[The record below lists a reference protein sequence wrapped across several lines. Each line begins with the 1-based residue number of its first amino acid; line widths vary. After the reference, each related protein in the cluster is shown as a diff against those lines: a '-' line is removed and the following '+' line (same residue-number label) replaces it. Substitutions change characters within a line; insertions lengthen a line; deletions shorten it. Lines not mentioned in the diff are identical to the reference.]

1 MTLQAP
7 WLGHWK
13 TPWPLTR
20 GRKWGDLPWALFA
33 ISEAWLMGGRN
44 NQWPRC
50 EWEARRPFGP
60 RPTSVPDHWD
70 ARPDPAWVSLLRH
83 GSAKIPAQLKGPKED
98 PLLAWCWSALLEG
111 DGAPFMAYGSV
122 LLDRATRQRWIP
134 LLGAV
139 DGSGT
144 LQLPPFL
151 DILVPDAVK
160 KLPPDWWPFLL
171 RSLDFDGKLLPEGAL
186 GDIPFDRLRPFL
198 DSFALKELPNSLS
211 DCVGASW
218 LHELPEGHW
227 MIAPQVRAFARGA
240 GPSST
245 LLPASLA
252 LGDEPDPSFRELLDG
267 LVPGLYPDGWE
278 SNISADLSGSAR
290 PPCPAP
296 SGNPTWDRLRVRWG
310 ANLPAITQGY
320 PERGIRA
327 HPCADPFHWMAEG
340 QRAYLAQDLE
350 TALRAFT
357 LAHAHFERLHSC
369 FWSDRAAANAELAAL
384 HWADHQTLPFW
395 QKAQAKPLSPF
406 KELNEVLLL
415 TIDGDWKTALKH
427 LRSLT
432 ETFPDES
439 HAWLLI
445 GERGLETGRQDWV
458 REALPHITDPGFKQ
472 LFEVSLGEM
481 TEAPPLDLPPE
492 QRLLWE
498 FHRLI
503 RGHAS
508 PPEFWCAWEACP
520 SHYLRLEAGLALL
533 EARESERN
541 PSVLLALQAIA
552 DRAAMSHHQD
562 RLRLLWPAPVLSL
575 ELDPKELLS
584 RWLSTRTRPTWLL
597 WGHPMEFMGHGEP
610 PPEGLLSRLHQD
622 GHVAPCELRGWIWWG
637 FALHWEGSAVG
648 SVLLALKPGEPLEP
662 PLDPQLLAPWLA
674 KLNPDIHAEPV
685 PEGGELLSD
694 GSEPMATLLHELAR
708 VATSELPVL
717 ILGPTGTG
725 KELTARELHRR
736 SGRPGPLVP
745 VNCSAFAESLMESEL
760 FGHVKGAFTGA
771 ASDRKGAIESAQHGT
786 LFLDEVADLSPR
798 LQSLLLRVIQE
809 HEVRKVG
816 SDNSVRV
823 DVRFVSA
830 THRPLGELA
839 ATGAFRRDLL
849 YRLQGATLRL
859 PSLRERSHE
868 FPYLMPR
875 LVSMIAKTN
884 KREAPELATGLA
896 QSLAKL
902 PWPGNV
908 RELRHAIERA
918 LLRCGNGPL
927 KMEHF
932 PELQQPEYQS
942 YHSRTWEQ
950 ATHGFQRRLLLETL
964 RRCGFRAAEAA
975 ESLGIARPALYTAA
989 KRLDIDLVAER
1000 QKMNQNADTESRE
1013 NG

>member
-1 MTLQAP
+1 MLQAA

-33 ISEAWLMGGRN
+33 ISEAWLLGGRDH
-44 NQWPRC
+44 QWPRC

-60 RPTSVPDHWD
+60 RPSSVPEQPEQPQQPEQWD
-70 ARPDPAWVSLLRH
+70 AQPDPAWVSLLRH

-98 PLLAWCWSALLEG
+98 PLLSWCWSALLEG
-111 DGAPFMAYGSV
+111 DGAPFMAYGAV

-139 DGSGT
+139 DESGR
-144 LQLPPFL
+144 LHLPPFL
-151 DILVPDAVK
+151 DVLMPDAYK
-160 KLPPDWWPFLL
+160 QLPQDWWCFLL
-171 RSLDFDGKLLPEGAL
+171 RSVDFEGKLLPEGAL
-186 GDIPFDRLRPFL
+186 GDAPFDRLRPFL
-198 DSFALKELPNSLS
+198 GSFALEKLPDALS
-211 DCVGASW
+211 DCAGASW
-218 LHELPEGHW
+218 LHELPDGQW
-227 MIAPQVRAFARGA
+227 MIAPNVRAFARGM
-240 GPSST
+240 GPSAA
-245 LLPASLA
+245 LLPPSLA
-252 LGDEPDPSFRELLDG
+252 LGDEPDSCFRELLDG
-267 LVPGLYPDGWE
+267 RVPPAHPDEWE
-278 SNISADLSGSAR
+278 LNISADIAGAVR
-290 PPCPAP
+290 PPCPAA
-296 SGNPTWDRLRVRWG
+296 SGDPTWDRLSVRWG
-310 ANLPAITQGY
+310 SGLPKISPGY
-320 PERGIRA
+320 PEWGTRA

-340 QRAYLAQDLE
+340 LRAYHAQDLE

-357 LAHAHFERLHSC
+357 LAHAHFERLHSP
-369 FWSDRAAANAELAAL
+369 FWSDRAAANAEAAAL
-384 HWADHQTLPFW
+384 HWADHQSLPFW
-395 QKAQAKPLSPF
+395 QKAQAKPQSPF

-415 TIDGDWKTALKH
+415 TIEGDWKTALKR
-427 LRSLT
+427 LRALT
-432 ETFPDES
+432 ETFPEEP
-439 HAWLLI
+439 HAWVLI
-445 GERGLETGRQDWV
+445 GQRGLETGRQDWV
-458 REALPHITDPGFKQ
+458 REALPHIYDPGFKL
-472 LFEVSLGEM
+472 LFEASLGEM
-481 TEAPPLDLPPE
+481 KAAPPPDLPPE

-498 FHRLI
+498 FHRLL
-503 RGHAS
+503 RGHTQ

-520 SHYLRLEAGLALL
+520 SHYLRLEAGLTLL

-541 PSVLLALQAIA
+541 PTVLLALQAIA

-562 RLRLLWPAPVLSL
+562 RLRLLWPSPVLSQ

-584 RWLSTRTRPTWLL
+584 RWLQGRNRPTSLL
-597 WGHPMEFMGHGEP
+597 WGQPMEVLSYGEP

-637 FALHWEGSAVG
+637 FPLHWEGSAVG
-648 SVLLALKPGEPLEP
+648 SVMLALKPGEPLVP

-674 KLNPDIHAEPV
+674 KLAPGISAEPV
-685 PEGGELLSD
+685 PEGGELLMD
-694 GSEPMATLLHELAR
+694 GSEPMATLLRELVR
-708 VATSELPVL
+708 VAPSELPVL
-717 ILGPTGTG
+717 ILGPTGSG

-736 SGRPGPLVP
+736 SRRPGPLVP
-745 VNCSAFAESLMESEL
+745 VNCSAFAESLMETEL

-771 ASDRKGAIESAQHGT
+771 ASDRKGAIESAQGGT

-816 SDNSVRV
+816 SDHSVRV

-830 THRPLGELA
+830 THRPLEELA

-849 YRLQGATLRL
+849 YRLQGTALRL

-875 LVSMIAKTN
+875 LVSMIAKAS
-884 KREAPELATGLA
+884 KRDAPELTTGLA

-918 LLRCGNGPL
+918 LLRCEHGPL
-927 KMEHF
+927 KLEHF

-942 YHSRTWEQ
+942 RTWEE
-950 ATHGFQRRLLLETL
+950 ATHGFQRRLMLEAL

-975 ESLGIARPALYTAA
+975 ETLGIARPALYTAA

-1000 QKMNQNADTESRE
+1000 KNWNPDPT
-1013 NG
+1013 

>member
-1 MTLQAP
+1 MTLKAA

-33 ISEAWLMGGRN
+33 ISEAWLMGGRDQ
-44 NQWPRC
+44 QWPRC

-60 RPTSVPDHWD
+60 RPASVPNHWS
-70 ARPDPAWVSLLRH
+70 AQPDPAWISLLRH
-83 GSAKIPAQLKGPKED
+83 GSPKIPAQLKGPKED
-98 PLLAWCWSALLEG
+98 PLLSWCWSALLEG
-111 DGAPFMAYGSV
+111 DGTPFMAFGSV

-139 DGSGT
+139 DASGT
-144 LQLPPFL
+144 LRLPPYL
-151 DILVPDAVK
+151 DILIPDSRK
-160 KLPPDWWPFLL
+160 KLPLDWWPFLL
-171 RSLDFDGKLLPEGAL
+171 RSLDFEGKLLPEGPL
-186 GDIPFDRLRPFL
+186 GDLPFDRLRPFL
-198 DSFALKELPNSLS
+198 ESFSLEKLPDPLRGCVGSDWLFELP
-211 DCVGASW
+211 DGQ
-218 LHELPEGHW
+218 W
-227 MIAPQVRAFARGA
+227 MISPHVRAFARGT
-240 GPSST
+240 GPAAA
-245 LLPASLA
+245 LLPGSIA
-252 LGDEPDPSFRELLDG
+252 LGDDPGSSFRELLDG
-267 LVPGLYPDGWE
+267 LIPETVPDGLE
-278 SNISADLSGSAR
+278 PSISADLGGSTR
-290 PPCPAP
+290 PPCPGP
-296 SGNPTWDRLRVRWG
+296 CGEPTWDRMRVRWG
-310 ANLPAITQGY
+310 SEIPEISAGY
-320 PERGIRA
+320 PPWGTCA

-350 TALRAFT
+350 VALRAFT
-357 LAHAHFERLHSC
+357 LAHSHFHRLHSG
-369 FWSDRAAANAELAAL
+369 FWSDRAAANAELAAM
-384 HWADHQTLPFW
+384 HWADHQSLPYW
-395 QKAQAKPLSPF
+395 QEAQARPVSPF
-406 KELNEVLLL
+406 KELNEVNLL
-415 TIDGDWKTALKH
+415 TLEGDWDTALKR

-432 ETFPDES
+432 KAFPDEP

-445 GERGLETGRQDWV
+445 GQRGLEVGRHDWV
-458 REALPHITDPGFKQ
+458 REALLHIANPGFKL
-472 LFEVSLGEM
+472 LFEASLGEM
-481 TEAPPLDLPPE
+481 KEAPPPELPPE

-498 FHRLI
+498 FHRLL

-508 PPEFWCAWEACP
+508 PPEFWFAWEACP

-533 EARESERN
+533 EAREDERN

-552 DRAAMSHHQD
+552 DRAAMNHHQD
-562 RLRLLWPAPVLSL
+562 RLRLLWPSPVPGL

-597 WGHPMEFMGHGEP
+597 WGPAGSAMESMGHGEP
-610 PPEGLLSRLHQD
+610 PPGGLLSRLHQD

-637 FALHWEGSAVG
+637 FPLHWEGSAVG
-648 SVLLALKPGEPLEP
+648 SVLLALKPGEALEP

-674 KLNPDIHAEPV
+674 KLNPGLLAEPV

-694 GSEPMATLLHELAR
+694 GSEPMATLLRELAR
-708 VATSELPVL
+708 VAPSELPVL
-717 ILGPTGTG
+717 ILGPTGSG

-736 SGRPGPLVP
+736 SGRPGPLVA
-745 VNCSAFAESLMESEL
+745 VNCSAFSESLMESEL

-816 SDNSVRV
+816 SDHSVRV

-830 THRPLGELA
+830 THRPLDELA
-839 ATGAFRRDLL
+839 ATGVFRRDLL
-849 YRLQGATLRL
+849 YRLQGTALRL

-875 LVSMIAKTN
+875 LVTMIAKAN
-884 KREAPELATGLA
+884 KRDAPELAMGLA
-896 QSLAKL
+896 QALARL

-918 LLRCGNGPL
+918 LLRCGKGPL
-927 KMEHF
+927 KLEHF

-942 YHSRTWEQ
+942 RTWEE
-950 ATHGFQRRLLLETL
+950 ATHGFQRRLMLEAL

-975 ESLGIARPALYTAA
+975 ETLGIARPALYTAA
-989 KRLDIDLVAER
+989 KRLGIDLVAER
-1000 QKMNQNADTESRE
+1000 KNWHPDAS
-1013 NG
+1013 